1 LLKHNQLENHDA
13 SESMNNLEK
22 SMQMQA
28 KKGKMKSKLA
38 GNIQNQRQASNI
50 LEAGNTQ
57 NLNNG

>member
-22 SMQMQA
+22 SMQTQA
-28 KKGKMKSKLA
+28 KKGKMKSKLT
-38 GNIQNQRQASNI
+38 GNIQNNRQISNMV
-50 LEAGNTQ
+50 EAGNTQ